1 MQLNKMMHFLL
12 ILALVAGCGACGG
25 GDSGSSSGGGTT
37 PSLPV
42 VTGDNVMTITVNGSL
57 CSNNSYINKP
67 CVSVTICTPATSTCQ
82 TINDIL
88 LDTGDSGLRIF
99 QQALSVSLT
108 QVTSSGIPV
117 AECLQYADGSSV
129 WGPVK
134 TAGVVLGNEPAVEVP
149 IHVIDSTFGTA
160 PAGCSGAYALMT
172 PADAG
177 YNGSL
182 GVSFFAQDCGT
193 TCRDSASNGNPTYY
207 ACSGATC
214 NATAVPLANQVQN
227 PVALLPVDNNGVIVQ
242 LPSVPASG
250 SASVNGYLVLG
261 IGTRS
266 NNAPSAVTAY
276 AANASGNFITVFNG
290 SNYTGFIDTGS
301 NGLFFP
307 TPSALTLP
315 DCAAHDSAWYCP
327 SSTRD
332 LNATTKG
339 ASGAP
344 SGVVS
349 FQIANF
355 DTLLA
360 SPANNVFADIG
371 GDNADFDWGLPFH
384 LGRNVYIGIE
394 GKASSLGSG
403 LYWAY

>member
-1 MQLNKMMHFLL
+1 MPSNKLLHILL
-12 ILALVAGCGACGG
+12 ILALVAGHAACGG
-25 GDSGSSSGGGTT
+25 DDSGSSSGGGT
-37 PSLPV
+37 PPAPPV
-42 VTGDNVMTITVNGSL
+42 VSGDNVLAITVNGSL
-57 CSNNSYINKP
+57 CSSNSYINKP
-67 CVSVTICTPATSTCQ
+67 CVSVTICTPGTSTCQ

-99 QQALSVSLT
+99 KQVLSVSLT
-108 QVTSSGIPV
+108 PVTSGGNPV
-117 AECLQYADGSSV
+117 AECIQYVDGSSV

-134 TAGVVLGNEPAVEVP
+134 VAGVVLGNEPAVQVP
-149 IHVIDSTFGTA
+149 IQVIDSTFGTA
-160 PAGCSGAYALMT
+160 SAGCSGAYQT

-177 YNGSL
+177 YNGTL

-193 TCRDSASNGNPTYY
+193 ACSTGTAIGIYY

-214 NATAVPLANQVQN
+214 NGTAVALANQVQN

-250 SASVNGYLVLG
+250 SPSVNGYLVLG

-266 NNAPSAVTAY
+266 NNVPSAVTAY
-276 AANASGNFITVFNG
+276 AADASGNFITSFTG
-290 SNYTGFIDTGS
+290 IDYTGFIDTGS

-307 TPSALTLP
+307 SPSLP
-315 DCAAHDSAWYCP
+315 DCTTYSGWFCP
-327 SSTRD
+327 SSTQN
-332 LNATTKG
+332 LSATNKG

-344 SGVVS
+344 SGVTS

-355 DTLLA
+355 ETLFVITT
-360 SPANNVFADIG
+360 NNVFDDIG
-371 GDNADFDWGLPFH
+371 GDNVDFDWGLPFH

-394 GKASSLGSG
+394 GKASSLGTG

>member
-1 MQLNKMMHFLL
+1 
-12 ILALVAGCGACGG
+12 
-25 GDSGSSSGGGTT
+25 
-37 PSLPV
+37 V
-42 VTGDNVMTITVNGSL
+42 VTGDNVLAITVNGSL

-67 CVSVTICTPATSTCQ
+67 CVSVTICSPATSTCQ
-82 TINDIL
+82 TINDML

-99 QQALSVSLT
+99 KQAVSVSLT
-108 QVTSSGIPV
+108 QVTSGGNAV
-117 AECLQYADGSSV
+117 AECIQYADGSSV

-134 TAGVVLGNEPAVEVP
+134 TAGVVLGNEPAVQVP
-149 IHVIDSTFGTA
+149 IQVIDSAFGTA
-160 PAGCSGAYALMT
+160 PAGCSGAYQT
-172 PADAG
+172 PAEAG

-193 TCRDSASNGNPTYY
+193 TCAAGPTGIYY
-207 ACSGATC
+207 TCSGATC
-214 NATAVPLANQVQN
+214 TGAAVALSIQVQN

-242 LPSVPASG
+242 LPSVPPSG
-250 SASVNGYLVLG
+250 SPSANGYLVLG
-261 IGTRS
+261 IGTRA
-266 NNAPSAVTAY
+266 NNVPAAVTAY
-276 AANASGNFITVFNG
+276 AADSSGNFITSFSG
-290 SNYTGFIDTGS
+290 SNFSGFIDTGS

-307 TPSALTLP
+307 SALAN
-315 DCAAHDSAWYCP
+315 CAGPDSAWYCP
-327 SSTRD
+327 SSTQD
-332 LNATTKG
+332 LSATNKG

-355 DTLLA
+355 DALLA

-371 GDNADFDWGLPFH
+371 GDNANFDWGLPFH

>member
-1 MQLNKMMHFLL
+1 M
-12 ILALVAGCGACGG
+12 LA
-25 GDSGSSSGGGTT
+25 
-37 PSLPV
+37 
-42 VTGDNVMTITVNGSL
+42 ITVNGSL

-82 TINDIL
+82 TIDDIL

-99 QQALSVSLT
+99 KQVLSVSLT
-108 QVTSSGIPV
+108 QVTSGGNAV
-117 AECLQYADGSSV
+117 AECIQYADGSSV

-134 TAGVVLGNEPAVEVP
+134 VAGVVLGNEPAVQVP
-149 IHVIDSTFGTA
+149 IHVIDSTFGKA
-160 PAGCSGAYALMT
+160 PAGCSNSSQT
-172 PADAG
+172 PVDAG

-182 GVSFFAQDCGT
+182 GVSFFAQDCGA
-193 TCRDSASNGNPTYY
+193 TCSAGAGNRVYY

-214 NATAVPLANQVQN
+214 NGAAVALSNQVQN
-227 PVALLPVDNNGVIVQ
+227 PVALLLADNNGVIVQ
-242 LPSVPASG
+242 LPSIPSSG
-250 SASVNGYLVLG
+250 SPSVNGYLVLG

-266 NNAPSAVTAY
+266 NNTPTAVTAY
-276 AANASGNFITVFNG
+276 AADASGNFITSFNR
-290 SNYTGFIDTGS
+290 SNYPGFIDTGS

-307 TPSALTLP
+307 SPSAITLP
-315 DCAAHDSAWYCP
+315 HCAAPDSAWYCP
-327 SSTRD
+327 ASTQN
-332 LNATTKG
+332 LSATNKG

-344 SGVVS
+344 SGAVS

-360 SPANNVFADIG
+360 SPVNNVFADIG
-371 GDNADFDWGLPFH
+371 GNNTGDFDWGLPFH

-394 GKASSLGSG
+394 GKGSSLGTG

>member
-1 MQLNKMMHFLL
+1 MRSSKMLHCLL

-37 PSLPV
+37 PAFPV
-42 VTGDNVMTITVNGSL
+42 VTGDNVLAITVNGSL

-67 CVSVTICTPATSTCQ
+67 CVSVTICTPGTSTCQ

-99 QQALSVSLT
+99 KQVLSVSLT
-108 QVTSSGIPV
+108 QVTSGGNPV
-117 AECLQYADGSSV
+117 AECIQYADGSSV

-134 TAGVVLGNEPAVEVP
+134 EAGVVLGNEPAVQVP
-149 IHVIDSTFGTA
+149 IQVIDSTFGAAATVC
-160 PAGCSGAYALMT
+160 PGAYQT

-193 TCRDSASNGNPTYY
+193 ACSGGAGNGIYY
-207 ACSGATC
+207 ACSGTTC
-214 NATAVPLANQVQN
+214 NGAAVALSDQVQN

-242 LPSVPASG
+242 LPGVPSSG
-250 SASVNGYLVLG
+250 SPSVNGYLVLG

-315 DCAAHDSAWYCP
+315 DCAAPDSAWYCP

-360 SPANNVFADIG
+360 SPANNVFAEIG
-371 GDNADFDWGLPFH
+371 GDNVDFDWGLPFH

-394 GKASSLGSG
+394 GKSSSLGSG

>member
-1 MQLNKMMHFLL
+1 MRSSKMLWFLL
-12 ILALVAGCGACGG
+12 ILALAAGCGACGG
-25 GDSGSSSGGGTT
+25 GESSGGGTT
-37 PSLPV
+37 PSPPV
-42 VTGDNVMTITVNGSL
+42 VSGDNVLAITVNGSL

-67 CVSVTICTPATSTCQ
+67 CVSVTICTPAISSCQ

-99 QQALSVSLT
+99 KQVLGVSLT
-108 QVTSSGIPV
+108 QVMSGGNPV
-117 AECLQYADGSSV
+117 AECIQYADGSSV

-134 TAGVVLGNEPAVEVP
+134 TAGVVLGNEPAVQVP
-149 IHVIDSTFGTA
+149 IQVIDSAFGTA
-160 PAGCSGAYALMT
+160 PTACSFAYQT
-172 PADAG
+172 PAEAG

-182 GVSFFAQDCGT
+182 GVSFFEQDCGT
-193 TCRDSASNGNPTYY
+193 TCSAAAGNGIYY

-214 NATAVPLANQVQN
+214 NGAAVALSSQVQN

-250 SASVNGYLVLG
+250 SPSVNGYLILG

-266 NNAPSAVTAY
+266 NNVPSGVTAY
-276 AANASGNFITVFNG
+276 AANAVGNFITTFNG
-290 SNYTGFIDTGS
+290 SDYTGFIDTGS

-307 TPSALTLP
+307 SPSTGTLP
-315 DCAAHDSAWYCP
+315 DCASYSAWYCP
-327 SSTRD
+327 SSTHD
-332 LNATTKG
+332 LSATNRG

-355 DTLLA
+355 ETLYVTTI
-360 SPANNVFADIG
+360 NNVFADIG
-371 GDNADFDWGLPFH
+371 GDNMDFDWGLPFH

-394 GKASSLGSG
+394 GKGSSLGNG
-403 LYWAY
+403 PYWAY

>member
-1 MQLNKMMHFLL
+1 V
-12 ILALVAGCGACGG
+12 LA
-25 GDSGSSSGGGTT
+25 
-37 PSLPV
+37 
-42 VTGDNVMTITVNGSL
+42 ITVNGSL

-99 QQALSVSLT
+99 KQVLSVSLT
-108 QVTSSGIPV
+108 QVTSGGNPV
-117 AECLQYADGSSV
+117 AECIQYADGSSV

-134 TAGVVLGNEPAVEVP
+134 VAGVVLGNEPAVQVP
-149 IHVIDSTFGTA
+149 IQVIDSTFGAASTVC
-160 PAGCSGAYALMT
+160 PGAYQT

-182 GVSFFAQDCGT
+182 GVSFFAQDCGA
-193 TCRDSASNGNPTYY
+193 TCSAGAGNGIYY

-214 NATAVPLANQVQN
+214 SGAAVALSNQVQN

-242 LPSVPASG
+242 LPGVPASG
-250 SASVNGYLVLG
+250 SPSVNGYLVLG

-276 AANASGNFITVFNG
+276 AANASGNFITSFNG
-290 SNYTGFIDTGS
+290 SNLDGFIDTGS

-307 TPSALTLP
+307 TPSAITLP
-315 DCAAHDSAWYCP
+315 DCAAPDSAWYCP

-332 LNATTKG
+332 LSATNKG

-344 SGVVS
+344 SGMVS

-371 GDNADFDWGLPFH
+371 GDNVDFDWGLPFH

>member
-1 MQLNKMMHFLL
+1 MQSSKLLHFLL
-12 ILALVAGCGACGG
+12 ILALAAGSGGCGG
-25 GDSGSSSGGGTT
+25 GDSSSGGGAT

-42 VTGDNVMTITVNGSL
+42 SSGDNVLAITVNGSL
-57 CSNNSYINKP
+57 CSNHSYINKP
-67 CVSVTICTPATSTCQ
+67 CVSVTICTPATSSCQ

-99 QQALSVSLT
+99 KQVIGVSLT
-108 QVTSSGIPV
+108 QVTSGGNPV
-117 AECLQYADGSSV
+117 AECIQYADGSSV

-134 TAGVVLGNEPAVEVP
+134 TAGVVLGNEPAVQVA

-160 PAGCSGAYALMT
+160 PAACSGAYQS

-182 GVSFFAQDCGT
+182 GVSFFAQDCGA
-193 TCRDSASNGNPTYY
+193 TCAAGPGNGIYY
-207 ACSGATC
+207 TCTGATC
-214 NATAVPLANQVQN
+214 NGTAVALSSQVQN

-242 LPSVPASG
+242 LPGIPASG
-250 SASVNGYLVLG
+250 AISAGGYLVLG

-266 NNAPSAVTAY
+266 NNVPSGVTAY
-276 AANASGNFITVFNG
+276 AANATGNIITSFNG
-290 SNYTGFIDTGS
+290 SDYASFIDTGS

-307 TPSALTLP
+307 SPSAVTLP
-315 DCAAHDSAWYCP
+315 DCAFPDSAWYCP
-327 SSTRD
+327 PSTRD
-332 LNATTKG
+332 LSATNKG
-339 ASGAP
+339 TSGAP
-344 SGVVS
+344 SGAVS

-355 DTLLA
+355 ETLLA

-371 GDNADFDWGLPFH
+371 GDNVDFDWGLPFH
-384 LGRNVYIGIE
+384 LGRSVYIGIE
-394 GKASSLGSG
+394 GKGSSLGTG

>member
-1 MQLNKMMHFLL
+1 MPSNKLLHILL
-12 ILALVAGCGACGG
+12 ILALVAGHAACGG
-25 GDSGSSSGGGTT
+25 DDSGFSSGGGT
-37 PSLPV
+37 PPAPPV
-42 VTGDNVMTITVNGSL
+42 VSGDNVLAITVNGSL
-57 CSNNSYINKP
+57 CSSNSYINKP
-67 CVSVTICTPATSTCQ
+67 CVSVTICTPGTSTCQ

-99 QQALSVSLT
+99 KQVLSVSLT
-108 QVTSSGIPV
+108 PVTSGGNPV
-117 AECLQYADGSSV
+117 AECIQYVDGSSV

-134 TAGVVLGNEPAVEVP
+134 VAGVVLGNEPAVQVP
-149 IHVIDSTFGTA
+149 IQVIDSTFGTA
-160 PAGCSGAYALMT
+160 SAGCSGAYQT

-177 YNGSL
+177 YNGTL

-193 TCRDSASNGNPTYY
+193 ACSTGTAIGIYY

-214 NATAVPLANQVQN
+214 NGTAVSLANQVQN

-250 SASVNGYLVLG
+250 SPSVNGYLVLG

-266 NNAPSAVTAY
+266 NNVPSAVTAY
-276 AANASGNFITVFNG
+276 AADASGNFITSFTG
-290 SNYTGFIDTGS
+290 IDYTGFIDTGS

-307 TPSALTLP
+307 SPSLP
-315 DCAAHDSAWYCP
+315 DCTTYSGWFCP
-327 SSTRD
+327 SSTQN
-332 LNATTKG
+332 LSATNKG

-344 SGVVS
+344 SGVTS

-355 DTLLA
+355 ETLFVTTT
-360 SPANNVFADIG
+360 NNVFDDIG
-371 GDNADFDWGLPFH
+371 GDNVDFDWGLPFH

-394 GKASSLGSG
+394 GKASSLGTG

>member
-1 MQLNKMMHFLL
+1 MRSNKLLHFLL
-12 ILALVAGCGACGG
+12 ILALAAGCGACGG
-25 GDSGSSSGGGTT
+25 GDSGASSGGGTT
-37 PSLPV
+37 PTLPV
-42 VTGDNVMTITVNGSL
+42 VTGDNVLAITVNGSL

-99 QQALSVSLT
+99 QQVLSVSLT
-108 QVTSSGIPV
+108 QVTSGGIPV

-160 PAGCSGAYALMT
+160 PAGCVGAYALMT

-193 TCRDSASNGNPTYY
+193 TCRDSAVNGNPTYY

-214 NATAVPLANQVQN
+214 NATAVPLTDQVQN

-266 NNAPSAVTAY
+266 NNVPSAVTAY
-276 AANASGNFITVFNG
+276 PADATGSFITSFN
-290 SNYTGFIDTGS
+290 SDVYSGFIDTGS

-307 TPSALTLP
+307 SSSLP
-315 DCAAHDSAWYCP
+315 DCTAYSAWYCP

-332 LNATTKG
+332 LSATNKG

-355 DTLLA
+355 ETLFVTTT
-360 SPANNVFADIG
+360 NNVFADIG
-371 GDNADFDWGLPFH
+371 GYNADFDWGLPFH
-384 LGRNVYIGIE
+384 LGRNVYIGME
-394 GKASSLGSG
+394 GKASSLGTG